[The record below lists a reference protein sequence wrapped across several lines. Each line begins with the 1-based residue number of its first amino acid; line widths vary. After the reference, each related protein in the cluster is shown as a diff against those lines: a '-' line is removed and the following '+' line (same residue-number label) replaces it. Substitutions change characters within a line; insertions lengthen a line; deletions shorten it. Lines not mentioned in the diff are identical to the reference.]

1 MEGQTRVRRFLAGA
15 HADRA
20 PFLAF
25 TTELSASL
33 ARVSVLEMFADPR
46 VLTEAFLESLA
57 VFDLDALV
65 LRPPAE
71 LIGEAVAAGG
81 GSSHPSLDP
90 VAEGIRR
97 LRVLLG
103 DRTGIVLV
111 LPGPRTLT
119 RSLNR
124 GAAVEDLEDVAAG
137 LLTVAQALEPPLID
151 CLALFER
158 EPLDAAAAGDLETA
172 SALLWNA
179 ARYYSIP
186 GLLVADRAG
195 PEVARGGATAVA
207 VVEGASPGELEAAG
221 ASRVGVVVDDGE
233 DLPACPASGFYITA
247 GELAPDAEVESIQA
261 LTARLREASERARQ
275 PDIRREG

>member
-1 MEGQTRVRRFLAGA
+1 MQGQTRIRRFLSGA
-15 HADRA
+15 DADRA
-20 PFLAF
+20 PFLVFA
-25 TTELSASL
+25 TEPSARL
-33 ARVSVLEMFADPR
+33 VGTSVPAMFADPHA
-46 VLTEAFLESLA
+46 LTEAFLESLA
-57 VFDLDALV
+57 VFGLDALV

-97 LRVLLG
+97 LRALLG
-103 DRTGIVLV
+103 DRAGIVLV
-111 LPGPRTLT
+111 LPGPRTLA

-124 GAAVEDLEDVAAG
+124 DAAVEDLEDIATG
-137 LLTVAQALEPPLID
+137 LLNVAQALEPPLID

-158 EPLDAAAAGDLETA
+158 EPLDAAAARDLKTA
-172 SALLWNA
+172 IAPLWNA

-207 VVEGASPGELEAAG
+207 VVEGASPGELKAAG
-221 ASRVGVVVDDGE
+221 ASRVGVVVGRGE

-247 GELAPDAEVESIQA
+247 GEVAPDAEVESIQA
-261 LTARLREASERARQ
+261 LTARLREAIERAPQ
-275 PDIRREG
+275 PAVRREG